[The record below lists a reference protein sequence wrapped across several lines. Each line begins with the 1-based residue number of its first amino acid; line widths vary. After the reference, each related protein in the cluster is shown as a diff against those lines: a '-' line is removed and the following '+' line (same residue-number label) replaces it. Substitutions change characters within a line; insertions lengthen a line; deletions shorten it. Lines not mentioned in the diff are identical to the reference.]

1 MYYHIEIVMD
11 GIVAIM
17 KKVATHEARRI
28 YTTELGIVT
37 TVFPHTDANDKDNYQ
52 CSVKLKNK
60 KRPDGQDF
68 ELRKVPVATPYIG
81 LASIPKVGDLVLINF
96 IGGDINAPV
105 ITGRL
110 YNDEDRPPLNKNNE
124 FLLQHLIK
132 DEETINKGGSL
143 KIDEQGKII
152 ITSKD
157 EKNVLT
163 IENEKISIAHEKFSI
178 IIDGEKISILSDKDL
193 ELSAKN
199 GKFVIDA
206 QEIEIKSATEMKV
219 EAKGAMNLKG
229 STIELN

>member
-1 MYYHIEIVMD
+1 
-11 GIVAIM
+11 
-17 KKVATHEARRI
+17 
-28 YTTELGIVT
+28 
-37 TVFPHTDANDKDNYQ
+37 
-52 CSVKLKNK
+52 
-60 KRPDGQDF
+60 
-68 ELRKVPVATPYIG
+68 
-81 LASIPKVGDLVLINF
+81 LINF

-132 DEETINKGGSL
+132 DEETVNKGGSL